1 LLKFLTRLRTHAAAR
16 YAIRAV
22 AAIAVLLAAAVVST
36 FTIDLGPRVR
46 ALAER
51 EGSKR
56 IERAVEIGRLSIHLL
71 RGRVV
76 LEDLRIAGIQPGDR
90 PFFTAARLSVS
101 LDWSRAIAAQPEFI
115 VTSVELT
122 DWQMLVEKWPG
133 RHNFPKIKVD
143 DSGKPPGPKRFTTTV
158 KYLRAW
164 RGQFAYEDHE
174 TPWSV
179 TAPNIDLNIVNLPTY
194 HGEATFHGGTIAIQ
208 KFAPMWANMQAKFT
222 IDGSRL
228 RMDHVAIQTDGGMSE
243 AVGEIDTS
251 RWPEQTY
258 DVKSRLQFPR
268 MRELFFANEP
278 WRLSGEGHFAGVF
291 HLFKGGHDLT
301 GTFTSPLAGV
311 YDYRFPSLYG
321 ALHWDKHQFQ
331 VTDAGA
337 QFSGGDATFG
347 FEIGPL
353 GVPEKPKATFDV
365 DYTDVDLAALTD
377 FYELPG
383 IRFAGRA
390 TGRNLLVWPMGRFRE
405 HSGEGAVE
413 IVPPEGAVPMTA
425 SLDAVRAAD
434 PDHSRHEWGP
444 FAVLP
449 LPGHVPI
456 AGGVAYTYDG
466 EQVDV
471 SGGRFA
477 TERTHVTF
485 DGSTA
490 WGGESGFQFHV
501 TSGDWQES
509 DQVLAGLLTDFGSKT
524 GAVAFGGRGEF
535 DGRMSGLL
543 RRPRVEGRF
552 VGEDMRAWDTLWGDG
567 EADIVI
573 QNSYVTVENGLIRRD
588 GSEIRAE
595 GLFSLGY
602 PRKDGGDEIDA
613 RFFIT
618 RRDVD
623 SLRHAFEIDDY
634 PVSGALSGEFHLTGP
649 YEGPFGFGS
658 MTIDEGT
665 AYDEPFEKATAGLRF
680 EGTGVRLDNAV
691 ITKAGGVIDGAAFV
705 GWNSTYSFNAVG
717 RRVPM
722 ERTAA
727 FAYPTAQPTGL
738 IEFTA
743 GGSGTFDVPRYDVRF
758 RVNDL
763 FVGNEGVGQVTGLLA
778 LRGEELS
785 GEIDAASPRLNVTG
799 TGRIGLSATGTSD
812 LTFRFHDSSLDPY
825 VRLFVPRLSPYTT
838 AVANGSVRMT
848 GSLSDIDKLVVDATV
863 DRVEMRLFDYA
874 INNALPVRIV
884 LDRHLVR
891 VEQLRMVGEDTRLDV
906 SGTVQLHD
914 ERIAI
919 RADGEANLGI
929 LQGFFRDVRGA
940 GRAQL
945 AASIDGPLYEP
956 VFSGSAT
963 ISDGRIRHFSLPNSL
978 DAINGVVQF
987 DSAGI
992 RLDDLTASMGGG
1004 RIQFGGRV
1012 GLQGYLPGEL
1022 TITARG
1028 EDMRLRYPEGVR
1040 STVDADLS
1048 ISGNVKAPT
1057 IGGLVTVKSALWSRR
1072 IDPTGGLLDFG
1083 GGSGAAADPA
1093 APPSAGPAA
1102 IPIRFDLE
1110 VLVPSTLRIENN
1122 LARLVAS
1129 ADLQLRG
1136 TYEKP
1141 VLFGRAEVDRGEVTF
1156 EGRRY
1161 LVTRGA
1167 IEFTNPT
1174 RIEPFFDV
1182 EAETRVR
1189 VPSQTYR
1196 VTVRAAGSMDR
1207 LQPELTSDPPLPAA
1221 DVLALLF
1228 SDVRGDPRDPR
1239 NSRLQNAEAR
1249 ARLNPNER
1257 QRDILTTRA
1266 TQLLANPI
1274 ASEVGRVV
1282 EQTFGVDTFQVT
1294 PSLIDPYS
1302 QSFNRVSPSARV
1314 TIGKRI
1320 SERVYLTFSRSLATS
1335 YNDQILL
1342 LEYDESDRL
1351 SWILSR
1357 NEDQTY
1363 AIEVRVRHAF

>member
-1 LLKFLTRLRTHAAAR
+1 MLTFLTRLRTHAATR
-16 YAIRAV
+16 YAVRTV
-22 AAIAVLLAAAVVST
+22 AAAAVLLAAAVVST
-36 FTIDLGPRVR
+36 LTLDLGPRVR

-56 IERAVEIGRLSIHLL
+56 IERPVAIGRLSIHLL

-76 LEDLRIAGIQPGDR
+76 LEDLMIGGLDPGDR
-90 PFFTAARLSVS
+90 PFFTAERLSIS
-101 LDWSRAIAAQPEFI
+101 LDWSKAMAAKPEFI

-122 DWQMLVEKWPG
+122 DWEMLVEKWPG
-133 RHNFPKIKVD
+133 RHNFPKIKSD

-158 KYLRAW
+158 KYVHAW
-164 RGQFAYEDHE
+164 RGRFSYEDHE
-174 TPWSV
+174 APWSI

-194 HGEATFHGGTIAIQ
+194 HGEATFHGGSIAIQ
-208 KFAPMWANMQAKFT
+208 KFVPMWANMKARFT

-228 RMDHVAIQTDGGMSE
+228 RMDHVAVETDGGMSE

-258 DVKSRLQFPR
+258 DVTSRLQFTR

-278 WRLSGEGHFAGVF
+278 WKLSGEGHFAGVF
-291 HLFKGGHDLT
+291 HLFKGGHDLK
-301 GTFTSPLAGV
+301 GQFTSPVAGV
-311 YDYRFPSLYG
+311 YDYRFPSLRG
-321 ALHWDKHQFQ
+321 GLHWDRSGFQ

-337 QFSGGDATFG
+337 ELFGGDATFG
-347 FEIGPL
+347 FAIGPL
-353 GVPEKPKATFDV
+353 GVPEKPTATFDV
-365 DYTDVDLAALTD
+365 DYENVDLVALSD
-377 FYELPG
+377 FYDLAG

-390 TGRNLLVWPMGRFRE
+390 SGRHVLVWPMGRFRE
-405 HSGEGAVE
+405 HAGDGAVD
-413 IVPPEGAVPMTA
+413 IVPPDGVAPMTG
-425 SLDAVRAAD
+425 SLDSARAAD
-434 PDHSRHEWGP
+434 PGHSRHEWGP

-449 LPGHVPI
+449 LASHVPI
-456 AGGVAYTYDG
+456 AGGVTYRYDG
-466 EQVDV
+466 EHVEVGD
-471 SGGRFA
+471 GRFA

-485 DGSTA
+485 DGRTA
-490 WGGESGFQFHV
+490 WGGESDFQFHV
-501 TSGDWQES
+501 TSADWQES
-509 DQVLAGLLTDFGSKT
+509 DQVLAGLLTDFGSRT

-535 DGRMSGLL
+535 DGRMTGLL
-543 RRPRVEGRF
+543 RRPRVQGHF
-552 VGEDMRAWDTLWGDG
+552 SGEDMRAWDTLWGDG
-567 EADIVI
+567 DADIVV

-602 PRKDGGDEIDA
+602 PRRDGGDEIDA
-613 RFFIT
+613 RIFVT
-618 RRDVD
+618 RRDLD
-623 SLRHAFEIDDY
+623 SLRHAFKIDDY
-634 PVSGALSGEFHLTGP
+634 PVSGALSGEFHLTGR
-649 YEGPFGFGS
+649 YEGPFGFGT
-658 MTIDEGT
+658 MTIDDGT
-665 AYDEPFEKATAGLRF
+665 AYDEPFDKATAGLRF
-680 EGTGVRLDNAV
+680 EGAGVRLDNAL

-717 RRVPM
+717 RRIPM
-722 ERTAA
+722 EKTAT
-727 FAYPTAQPTGL
+727 FAYPSAQPTGL

-743 GGSGTFDVPRYDVRF
+743 GGSGTFAVPRYDVRF

-763 FVGNEGVGQVTGLLA
+763 FVGNEGVGQVTGVLA

-799 TGRIGLSATGTSD
+799 TGRIGLSVTGTSD

-825 VRLFVPRLSPYTT
+825 VRLFVPKLSPYTT
-838 AVANGSVRMT
+838 AVANGSVRLT

-863 DRVEMRLFDYA
+863 DRVDMKLFDYA
-874 INNALPVRIV
+874 IGNALPVRIV
-884 LDRHLVR
+884 LDHHLVR
-891 VEQLRMVGEDTRLDV
+891 VEQLRLVGEDTRLDV

-940 GRAQL
+940 GRARL

-992 RLDDLTASMGGG
+992 QLDDLTASMGGG

-1012 GLQGYLPGEL
+1012 GLQGYLPGEM
-1022 TITARG
+1022 TITVRG

-1057 IGGLVTVKSALWSRR
+1057 IGGLVTVKSAVWSRR
-1072 IDPTGGLLDFG
+1072 LDPTAGLLDFG
-1083 GGSGAAADPA
+1083 GGRASDPTA
-1093 APPSAGPAA
+1093 APSNGPAA

-1141 VLFGRAEVDRGEVTF
+1141 VLFGRAEVERGEVTF

-1207 LQPELTSDPPLPAA
+1207 LQPELSSDPPLPAA

-1228 SDVRGDPRDPR
+1228 SDVRGDPS
-1239 NSRLQNAEAR
+1239 NSRLENAELR
-1249 ARLNPNER
+1249 ARQNPNER

-1274 ASEVGRVV
+1274 SSEVGRVV
-1282 EQTFGVDTFQVT
+1282 EQTFGVDTFQLT

-1320 SERVYLTFSRSLATS
+1320 SDRVYLTFSRSLATS